1 MSSEKIELVNR
12 GRGLQLSTIRLT
24 VQDLVPYF
32 QEGCSYEEILRW
44 IPDLTIE
51 EIKVVETY
59 YREHQAELDEQDRRI
74 RERSATRK
82 NPEWVQ
88 KILAEAHIERL
99 AIMGRLRQEK
109 IDATYDC
116 KPEYVQKTGS
126 GSVSLAS

>member
-1 MSSEKIELVNR
+1 MSSEKIQLVNR
-12 GRGLQLSTIRLT
+12 GRGLQLSSIRVT

-44 IPDLTIE
+44 IPDLTVE
-51 EIKVVETY
+51 EIQVVENY

-88 KILAEAHIERL
+88 KLLAEARVERL
-99 AIMGRLRQEK
+99 ASMERLHQQK
-109 IDATYDC
+109 AT
-116 KPEYVQKTGS
+116 G
-126 GSVSLAS
+126 